1 MHMTTTAVGLDV
13 KISYTFSEKS
23 RISTSLGLEFP
34 TKHDP
39 KKQPFLAIFDLIFGV
54 ILRSIAL

>member
-34 TKHDP
+34 TKHEA
-39 KKQPFLAIFDLIFGV
+39 KKRPFLAIFDPIFGP